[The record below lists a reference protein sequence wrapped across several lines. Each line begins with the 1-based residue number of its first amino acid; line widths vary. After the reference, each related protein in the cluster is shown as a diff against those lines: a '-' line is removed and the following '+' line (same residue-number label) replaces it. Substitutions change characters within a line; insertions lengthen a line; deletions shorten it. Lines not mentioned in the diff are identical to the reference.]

1 MKDGVRRVLEN
12 ELERMRAEI
21 MRMERGIRQ
30 TENALS
36 ADRETLALMQG
47 WAADMEEAL
56 ASEEAVPA

>member
-1 MKDGVRRVLEN
+1 MRRVLEN

-21 MRMERGIRQ
+21 MRMERSIRQ
-30 TENALS
+30 TEDGLN

-56 ASEEAVPA
+56 ADVAVPA